1 MPSPA
6 KTDDVHKQ
14 IAKLQKQRE
23 HLQMQIDLITNDK
36 QKKIKRNKR
45 RKLKRKIKRLINSL
59 PGLKKISNRKVYVE
73 EPESDMDTEEE
84 DME

>member
-1 MPSPA
+1 MPSPG

-14 IAKLQKQRE
+14 IAKLQKKRE

-45 RKLKRKIKRLINSL
+45 RKLKREIKRLINSL
-59 PGLKKISNRKVYVE
+59 PGLKIPNRKVYVE
-73 EPESDMDTEEE
+73 EPESDTDTEEDTE
-84 DME
+84 